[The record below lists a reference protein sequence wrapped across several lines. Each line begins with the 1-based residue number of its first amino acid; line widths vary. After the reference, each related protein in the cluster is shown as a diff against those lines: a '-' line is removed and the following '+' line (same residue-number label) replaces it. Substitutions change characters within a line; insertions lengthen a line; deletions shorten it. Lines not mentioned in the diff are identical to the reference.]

1 VTGDRSRVRLL
12 LVEDEEVARAFVA
25 RYLVRRG
32 YRVDEATT
40 AADAWRSWD
49 AHRADLIL
57 LDLGLPDADG
67 VQVIRR
73 VRAESM
79 TPIIVLSARHEE
91 HAKIAGLDAGADDYL
106 TKPFATGELD
116 ARIRAV
122 LRRSGGAIS
131 EPDGRLTLGSVVLDP
146 LARTV
151 QVGDVPV
158 RLTPREFELLRV
170 LMANPGRVVTKG
182 RLLRAVWGVAYS
194 EESHYVHV
202 YVNRLRRK
210 LAEGDPTGATA
221 DLISTEPGIGYRVA
235 TA

>member
-1 VTGDRSRVRLL
+1 MTAERSKLRLL
-12 LVEDEEVARAFVA
+12 LVEDEDSAREFVA

-32 YRVDEATT
+32 YRVDQAAT
-40 AADAWRSWD
+40 AAEAWRSWD

-73 VRAESM
+73 VRAEAT

-91 HAKIAGLDAGADDYL
+91 RDKIAGLDAGADDYL
-106 TKPFATGELD
+106 TKPFATDELD

-122 LRRSGGAIS
+122 LRRSGGAAA
-131 EPDGRLTLGSVVLDP
+131 EPDGRLSLGSVVLDP

-151 QVGDVPV
+151 HVGEVPV

-170 LMANPGRVVTKG
+170 LLANPGRIVTKG

-194 EESHYVHV
+194 EEGHYVHV

-210 LAEGDPTGATA
+210 LADADPTGRAA
-221 DLISTEPGIGYRVA
+221 ELITTEPGIGYRVA